1 MDVFNAPV
9 IRTYICTYVRIFV
22 LTVPECSCLMLFAIA
37 MMCCWPPLLSHIK
50 RHVGAIFDWV

>member
-9 IRTYICTYVRIFV
+9 IRTYICMYVRIFV
-22 LTVPECSCLMLFAIA
+22 PTVPECSCLMLFAI
-37 MMCCWPPLLSHIK
+37 MCCWPPLLSHIR